1 MGNYILFRFKGI
13 VNVSL
18 SGNSIQ
24 ELHVRLNEFV
34 SENRG
39 FPIKVTNGFLLNIY
53 LKSSNETMII
63 SFGSVLNPFKCWI
76 TGNYNNFLSKL
87 EEC

>member
-13 VNVSL
+13 VNVNL

-34 SENRG
+34 SENCG
-39 FPIKVTNGFLLNIY
+39 FPMKVTNGFLLNIY
-53 LKSSNETMII
+53 LKSSNGTMII
-63 SFGSVLNPFKCWI
+63 SFGSD
-76 TGNYNNFLSKL
+76 
-87 EEC
+87 